1 MYLDVTAYKNTFI
14 PFIECGSDSW
24 GRFKR
29 TFMRE
34 VVNYDLFSLSE
45 KVTAKD
51 RMFIQYIS
59 FGHVSTRKSA
69 SPLPGKRLVLI
80 VKS

>member
-1 MYLDVTAYKNTFI
+1 
-14 PFIECGSDSW
+14 
-24 GRFKR
+24 
-29 TFMRE
+29 MRE